1 MLSGCQSCGVMMCTI
16 NLGGSDGGTAEER
29 AVIEG
34 KDTMPRSHLT
44 SCRAKRGDTLIAS
57 AVLAALIAGW
67 VLNFVTVKQ
76 VTLRL
81 DSLVAATSW
90 WA

>member
-1 MLSGCQSCGVMMCTI
+1 
-16 NLGGSDGGTAEER
+16 
-29 AVIEG
+29 
-34 KDTMPRSHLT
+34 MPRSQLT

-81 DSLVAATSW
+81 DSLVAATAR

>member
-1 MLSGCQSCGVMMCTI
+1 VRWWTR
-16 NLGGSDGGTAEER
+16 SDQGRSDAGIAEQR
-29 AVIEG
+29 AGIEG
-34 KDTMPRSHLT
+34 KDTMPRSQLT

-81 DSLVAATSW
+81 DSLVAATAR

>member
-1 MLSGCQSCGVMMCTI
+1 MSTGYL
-16 NLGGSDGGTAEER
+16 A
-29 AVIEG
+29 
-34 KDTMPRSHLT
+34 

-57 AVLAALIAGW
+57 AVLVALLAGW

-81 DSLVAATSW
+81 DSLVAATSR

>member
-1 MLSGCQSCGVMMCTI
+1 
-16 NLGGSDGGTAEER
+16 
-29 AVIEG
+29 
-34 KDTMPRSHLT
+34 MPTGYLA
-44 SCRAKRGDTLIAS
+44 SCRAKRCDTLIAS

-81 DSLVAATSW
+81 DSLVAATSR